1 MYTYIY
7 WQMFLAGIVCLCMVC
22 TVKKT
27 KLMKIWPDLFIDYL
41 YYRLSVLCTVISKGL
56 L

>member
-27 KLMKIWPDLFIDYL
+27 KLMKIWPDLFIDYF
-41 YYRLSVLCTVISKGL
+41 LSVLCTVISKGL